1 MAGRAEK
8 MLSKTR
14 WSYGA
19 KDMALSYHFYSL
31 ACRAVGATK
40 WRHRF
45 RKLFNY
51 VSTADAIV
59 VYIEWD

>member
-8 MLSKTR
+8 MLSKKTR

-19 KDMALSYHFYSL
+19 KDMALSYRFCGF

-40 WRHRF
+40 F
-45 RKLFNY
+45 RMLFNY
-51 VSTADAIV
+51 VSTADAII
-59 VYIEWD
+59 VYFEWD